1 MDSSFAVVEA
11 MQVAAASMEGGL
23 DLMHQGRE
31 LLSSSTGFNWFLIL
45 VAAVVSVLVLCG
57 CIYLLVEYQH
67 PEDRNQ
73 AWVPK
78 IVVVFSMTLAIWS
91 VLLFPLDVANT
102 QACAQN
108 ISPSACTYTLPMHQL
123 WYAVFISNLVLVFLI
138 IPFTLFFYESD
149 SDYTFCQKVKGSL
162 MWTMGFLV
170 FIILIIVIMYLLI
183 GYVVYPT
190 QQLTSGVRSM
200 NVLKNLASFNSSACI
215 KPLKSNQ
222 TEASVPDYQCSA
234 FSTTFRS
241 SSWKLRV
248 SLPVY
253 IMAIQSVLGWLV
265 FLVFAGV
272 GLVAAPI
279 DWLQEF
285 LGRPKAV
292 ITKSEYMRRGQIVA
306 QRAKTIMNMLTMM
319 RRGERDRRWR
329 SNFQKVQREVA
340 LLEED
345 EYQLERVFPQ
355 GEDGEVRWVLFML
368 GFYVLAVMAVVG
380 FCLSCMWIAQIIAY
394 MLPPVPLSPLLNEMF
409 VALDN
414 VFPLFGVIAFAIFCL
429 YLMVAAMK
437 GNFMMG
443 LNFLV
448 IKLYPMRPGATM
460 MSSFLVNTALIL
472 LMAPAIVQ
480 FCAQAFAVYADG
492 TSIFDVFGNQV
503 MYLIGLQYIYNLN
516 IFLYAML
523 AICLLTAIFLAFRG
537 KKVWKRRNPM
547 DAYAMID

>member
-1 MDSSFAVVEA
+1 M
-11 MQVAAASMEGGL
+11 GG
-23 DLMHQGRE
+23 RS
-31 LLSSSTGFNWFLIL
+31 LLALPEGFNWFLIL
-45 VAAVVSVLVLCG
+45 VMVVVSFLVLG
-57 CIYLLVEYQH
+57 ACIYLLIEYQH

-73 AWVPK
+73 AWFPK
-78 IVVVFSMTLAIWS
+78 IIVIFSMTLAIWT
-91 VLLFPLDVANT
+91 VLLFPADVANVN
-102 QACAQN
+102 ACASN
-108 ISPSACTYTLPMHQL
+108 ISPSACHYTLPMTQL
-123 WYAVFISNLVLVFLI
+123 WYAVFIANLVLVFLI
-138 IPFTLFFYESD
+138 IPFTLFFYEAD

-162 MWTMGFLV
+162 MWTAGFLV

-190 QQLTSGVRSM
+190 QQLTSGVRS
-200 NVLKNLASFNSSACI
+200 LNLMQELSATNSSCI
-215 KPLKSNQ
+215 LPLTSN
-222 TEASVPDYQCSA
+222 TTNTTVLDLQCSA
-234 FSTTFRS
+234 FGTTFKFNN
-241 SSWKLRV
+241 WKLRV

-253 IMAIQSVLGWLV
+253 IMAIQSVLGWLL

-272 GLVAAPI
+272 GLLAAPI

-292 ITKSEYMRRGQIVA
+292 ITKSEYMRRAQIIA
-306 QRAKTIMNMLTMM
+306 QRAKQIMNMLQML
-319 RRGERDRRWR
+319 RRGDRDRRWR
-329 SNFQKVQREVA
+329 SNFQKLQREVA
-340 LLEED
+340 LMEDD

-368 GFYVLAVMAVVG
+368 GFYLLAFMSFLG
-380 FCLSCMWIAQIIAY
+380 FCLTGCWVAHMIAY
-394 MLPPVPLSPLLNEMF
+394 MLPPIPLSPLLNTMF
-409 VALDN
+409 VVLDD
-414 VFPLFGVIAFAIFCL
+414 VFPLFGTAAFALFCL
-429 YLMVAAMK
+429 YLMAVAMK
-437 GNFMMG
+437 GNFMLG

-472 LMAPAIVQ
+472 VMAPAIVQ

-503 MYLIGLQYIYNLN
+503 MYLIGIRYIYNFN

-523 AICLLTAIFLAFRG
+523 AVMVLAGIFLAFRG

-547 DAYAMID
+547 EAYAMID